1 MFTCQSPAQASQL
14 LCGQVKLGR
23 CTQRLLPAATGQ
35 KGAESFL
42 VSTAAGE
49 QEPCRLMEVL
59 PQQVFPVSNGDV
71 LGQEETQGQ

>member
-23 CTQRLLPAATGQ
+23 CTERLLPAATGQ

-42 VSTAAGE
+42 VRTAAGE
-49 QEPCRLMEVL
+49 HEPCRLMEVL
-59 PQQVFPVSNGDV
+59 LQQVFPVSNADV
-71 LGQEETQGQ
+71 LEQEETQGQ